1 MLVQGLCEQKF
12 LEIKE
17 IFNNSFKNLTET
29 GASFSIIQNKKK
41 IISLYGGTTNS
52 QNSPWNEKT
61 IVNTFSAS
69 KGIYE
74 ACAAKL
80 INEDILDLE
89 KPVSYYWPS
98 FKQSNKASIL
108 VKHIFS
114 HQSGMYRFKT
124 KLENKDLL
132 DWEKIISILENQ
144 EPDHNPGEQT
154 YYHAKTH
161 GYLIGNLIR
170 IVSGLSLGQYLRK
183 NITNK
188 ENLNFYFGLDDLQ
201 MPNVADLSLKK
212 TNEKNSDYK
221 NENFNAFNNPEQN
234 IEFYN
239 SQGWR
244 RAEIPSMGGHG
255 NSDAIAFIYDHLAND
270 FKSDQKNIIS
280 QNLLI
285 ECLEETESRIDL
297 SLNFPIRWTNLGFIL
312 RGGWMF
318 GKHKESFG
326 HNGWGG
332 SLGFAD
338 PINGL
343 GVSYVTRE
351 INPTM
356 GLDKRAV
363 NLIKKFYEI
372 LPSTI

>member
-1 MLVQGLCEQKF
+1 MLVQGFCEKKF

-29 GASFSIIQNKKK
+29 GAAFSIVQNKKK
-41 IISLYGGTTNS
+41 IISLYGGVTNS

-61 IVNTFSAS
+61 IVNTFSTS

-80 INEDILDLE
+80 INEQLLDLE

-98 FKQSNKASIL
+98 FKHSRKSSIL
-108 VKHIFS
+108 IKHIFS

-132 DWEKIISILENQ
+132 DWKKIISILENQ

-161 GYLIGNLIR
+161 GYLIGNLIK
-170 IVSGLSLGQYLRK
+170 IVSGLSLGQFLKK
-183 NITNK
+183 NITK
-188 ENLNFYFGLDDLQ
+188 QENLNFYFGVDNSQ
-201 MPNVADLSLKK
+201 IENIADLSLQKSIKK
-212 TNEKNSDYK
+212 IINMTMRILTPLIILNKTL
-221 NENFNAFNNPEQN
+221 NFIIAK
-234 IEFYN
+234 I
-239 SQGWR
+239 GG

-255 NSDAIAFIYDHLAND
+255 NSDAIASIYDYLAND
-270 FKSDQKNIIS
+270 FKNDQKNIIDQS
-280 QNLLI
+280 ILI
-285 ECLEETESRIDL
+285 KCLEETKPRIDL
-297 SLNFPIRWTNLGFIL
+297 SLNFPVRWTNLGFIL

-343 GVSYVTRE
+343 GISYVTKE

-356 GLDKRAV
+356 GMDQRALTLV
-363 NLIKKFYEI
+363 KKFYELLI
-372 LPSTI
+372 